1 MRNGRCRIHGGL
13 STGAKTPE
21 GIECRRLAQTK
32 HGLYTAAAKAERK
45 GFREAFKDCRE
56 VVFAAKRVFWE
67 KVKTQGAESRSRRD

>member
-21 GIECRRLAQTK
+21 GIERRRLAQIK

-45 GFREAFKDCRE
+45 RFREAFKACRE
-56 VVFAAKRVFWE
+56 VVFVAKRVLRE
-67 KVKTQGAESRSRRD
+67 R